1 MYNNKKGVTM
11 LEVENNLDKKINH
24 KKEIIRYVSIAIDC
38 LEKANGCIANALDNL
53 GDSLVESRE
62 SKIDNNQL
70 YYLEN
75 TAETIKDDL
84 NDMEYD
90 LDSMLES
97 LRKDLKKFQETNV

>member
-1 MYNNKKGVTM
+1 M
-11 LEVENNLDKKINH
+11 LEVENNLDKKIND

-38 LEKANGCIANALDNL
+38 LEKANGNVANAIDNL

-62 SKIDNNQL
+62 SKIDNNEL
-70 YYLEN
+70 YYLEDM
-75 TAETIKDDL
+75 AETIKDDL

>member
-1 MYNNKKGVTM
+1 M

-24 KKEIIRYVSIAIDC
+24 KKEIIKYVSIAIDC
-38 LEKANGCIANALDNL
+38 LEKANGNVANAIDNL

-62 SKIDNNQL
+62 SKIDTNEL
-70 YYLEN
+70 YYLEDM
-75 TAETIKDDL
+75 AETIKDDL

-97 LRKDLKKFQETNV
+97 LRKDLKKFPETNV

>member
-1 MYNNKKGVTM
+1 M

-24 KKEIIRYVSIAIDC
+24 KKEIIKYVSTAIDC
-38 LEKANGCIANALDNL
+38 LEKANGCVANAIDNL

-62 SKIDNNQL
+62 SKIDTNEL
-70 YYLEN
+70 YYLEDM
-75 TAETIKDDL
+75 AETIKDDL

-97 LRKDLKKFQETNV
+97 LRKDLKKFQESNV

>member
-1 MYNNKKGVTM
+1 M

-24 KKEIIRYVSIAIDC
+24 KKEIIKYVSTAIDC
-38 LEKANGCIANALDNL
+38 LEKANGCVANAIDNL

-62 SKIDNNQL
+62 SKIDTNEL
-70 YYLEN
+70 YYLEDM
-75 TAETIKDDL
+75 AETIKDDL

-97 LRKDLKKFQETNV
+97 LRVDLKKFQETNV

>member
-24 KKEIIRYVSIAIDC
+24 KKEIIKYVSIAIDC
-38 LEKANGCIANALDNL
+38 LEKANGNVANAIDNL

-62 SKIDNNQL
+62 SKIDNNEL

>member
-1 MYNNKKGVTM
+1 M

-38 LEKANGCIANALDNL
+38 LEKANGNVANAIDNL

-62 SKIDNNQL
+62 SKIDTNEL
-70 YYLEN
+70 YYLEDM
-75 TAETIKDDL
+75 AETIKDDL

>member
-24 KKEIIRYVSIAIDC
+24 KKEIIKYVSIAIDC
-38 LEKANGCIANALDNL
+38 LEKANGNVANAIDNL

-62 SKIDNNQL
+62 SKIDTNEL
-70 YYLEN
+70 YYLEDM
-75 TAETIKDDL
+75 AETIKDDL

-97 LRKDLKKFQETNV
+97 LRKHLKKFQDSND

>member
-1 MYNNKKGVTM
+1 M

-24 KKEIIRYVSIAIDC
+24 KKEIIKYVSIAIDC
-38 LEKANGCIANALDNL
+38 LEKANGNVANAMDNL

-62 SKIDNNQL
+62 SKIDTNEL
-70 YYLEN
+70 YYLEDM
-75 TAETIKDDL
+75 AETIKDDL

-97 LRKDLKKFQETNV
+97 LRKDLKKFQDSNV

>member
-1 MYNNKKGVTM
+1 M

-24 KKEIIRYVSIAIDC
+24 KKEIIKYVSIAIDC
-38 LEKANGCIANALDNL
+38 LEKANGNVANAIDNL

-62 SKIDNNQL
+62 SKIDTNEL
-70 YYLEN
+70 YYLED

>member
-1 MYNNKKGVTM
+1 M

-24 KKEIIRYVSIAIDC
+24 KKEIIKYVSIAIDC
-38 LEKANGCIANALDNL
+38 LEKANGNVANAIDNL

-62 SKIDNNQL
+62 SKIDNNEL
-70 YYLEN
+70 YYLEDM
-75 TAETIKDDL
+75 AETIKDDL

-97 LRKDLKKFQETNV
+97 LKKDLKKFQETNV

>member
-1 MYNNKKGVTM
+1 M

-24 KKEIIRYVSIAIDC
+24 KKEIIKYVSTAIDC
-38 LEKANGCIANALDNL
+38 LEKANGCVANAIDNL

-62 SKIDNNQL
+62 SKIDTNEL
-70 YYLEN
+70 YYLEDM
-75 TAETIKDDL
+75 AETIKDDL

>member
-1 MYNNKKGVTM
+1 M

-24 KKEIIRYVSIAIDC
+24 KKEIIKYVSIAIDC
-38 LEKANGCIANALDNL
+38 LEKANGNVANAIDNL

-62 SKIDNNQL
+62 SKIDNNEL

-97 LRKDLKKFQETNV
+97 LRADLKKFQETNV